1 MINSIEP
8 KRIFSFLVIYR
19 WLSLI
24 PPFAALLL
32 EKDWLL
38 LPTLLIAAGA
48 NAIISLFSDQLNQSL
63 RQRPFFLI
71 IDLLVVMGLIMFTGG
86 WQSPFYLYALSPL
99 LIAAFFFG
107 VRGAL
112 ITSTIFSF
120 LYIAALLLFA
130 NRNNLS
136 PAWLLMVTSIV
147 GFYLISGTFGY
158 ASHLLTQLS
167 QASEELEN
175 THRDLEIIHHLTVS
189 LQSAVDIEDVQEMV
203 LAALIKDLGYQRAA
217 IGLVNEE
224 GTAVTGWLGHACAG
238 QFADAAQIHADQVML
253 DDSGG
258 LIAQAV
264 HDGCSYFTTNG
275 FGVDNAWLS
284 DRCGMAACRVV
295 PLYLREQPLGVLLV
309 DAGNDNL
316 EARLTLL
323 EAIAGQTAVT
333 IGGMQVRINRAR
345 ETAVQEERIRIAQD
359 LHDSVSQSLFG
370 IVLTLDGSLRL
381 MPENSE
387 EAVPELERALET
399 TQTVRADIRQSILD
413 LWPSTLSAERFTEDL
428 RAYAVEVC
436 NLENVSLV
444 FDIRGEFSSLS
455 PGTRRSL
462 YRISQEAINNIAQ
475 HAAAKEAR
483 VCLDIEQGRA
493 KLVIRD
499 DGRGFD
505 TNTALNRK
513 YDREHFGLHGIQQR
527 AVTLGGDSHIFSK
540 PGAGTSIAIDVPI

>member
-1 MINSIEP
+1 MIHSIEP
-8 KRIFSFLVIYR
+8 KRIFAFLVIYR

-32 EKDWLL
+32 ERDGVLL
-38 LPTLLIAAGA
+38 SALVIAAGA
-48 NAIISLFSDQLNQSL
+48 NVIISLFSDQLNQSL
-63 RQRPFFLI
+63 RQRPFLLT
-71 IDLLVVMGLIMFTGG
+71 IDLLVAMWLIMFTGG

-107 VRGAL
+107 LRGAL
-112 ITSTIFSF
+112 ATSTPFSIF
-120 LYIAALLLFA
+120 YVGILLLIA
-130 NRNNLS
+130 GRNNLS
-136 PAWLLMVTSIV
+136 PDWLLMVTSVV
-147 GFYLISGTFGY
+147 GFFLISGTFGY
-158 ASHLLTQLS
+158 ASNLLTQLS
-167 QASEELEN
+167 QASEALEH
-175 THRDLEIIHHLTVS
+175 THRDLEIIHHLIVS
-189 LQSAVDIEDVQEMV
+189 LQGAVDIEDVQEMV
-203 LAALIKDLGYQRAA
+203 LAALIEDLGYQRAA
-217 IGLVNEE
+217 IGLVNDE

-238 QFADAAQIHADQVML
+238 QFADAAQIHADQVKL

-264 HDGCSYFTTNG
+264 QDGCSYFTTSG
-275 FGVDNAWLS
+275 FGVENAWLS
-284 DRCGMAACRVV
+284 DRCGMSACRVV
-295 PLYLREQPLGVLLV
+295 PLFLREQPLGVLLV

-316 EARLTLL
+316 EDRLTLL

-370 IVLTLDGSLRL
+370 IVLTLEGSLRL
-381 MPENSE
+381 MPANSE
-387 EAVPELERALET
+387 EAVPELEHALDT
-399 TQTVRADIRQSILD
+399 AQTVRADIRQSILD

-428 RAYAVEVC
+428 QAYAVDVC
-436 NLENVSLV
+436 NMENVSLV
-444 FDIRGEFSSLS
+444 FDIRGDFSSLS

-475 HAAAKEAR
+475 HAAANEVR
-483 VCLDIEQGRA
+483 VCLDIEEGWA

-499 DGRGFD
+499 DGRGFEPD
-505 TNTALNRK
+505 IALNRQ

-527 AVTLGGDSHIFSK
+527 AITLGGECHIFSK
-540 PGAGTSIAIDVPI
+540 TGAGSSIAIDVPV